1 MIDII
6 IFVGLVKILQ
16 VLNFN
21 TICLQ
26 NDVLY
31 ECIEDQDLFLTW
43 DVRQSSS
50 STSSM
55 LFTRSYSRL
64 GSTANYTETTG
75 SSTFSVQLIF
85 MNSTFIS
92 SVLTIT
98 NVTSLRESS
107 IMCNGEMENLADSI
121 LYSENSGGFIY

>member
-31 ECIEDQDLFLTW
+31 ECIEDQD
-43 DVRQSSS
+43 
-50 STSSM
+50 
-55 LFTRSYSRL
+55 
-64 GSTANYTETTG
+64 
-75 SSTFSVQLIF
+75 
-85 MNSTFIS
+85 
-92 SVLTIT
+92 
-98 NVTSLRESS
+98 
-107 IMCNGEMENLADSI
+107 
-121 LYSENSGGFIY
+121 